1 MNLWLLLW
9 LACGLL
15 WLFLWL
21 VAFFVAGSWPICG
34 FPVANLWLSRH
45 SGIASSHHLIL
56 GIFYPFLVQT
66 CTVLSLRRKN
76 QQKPA
81 HKPAAGRRIPGFR
94 AARSMSDA
102 DPLFAMP
109 SLGSYSARHPS
120 DVKVFATTNRGGVG
134 TGVTTYASVEAHVN
148 VNHEQHLQTSYG
160 LPLPPAPH
168 VLPTLPQAM
177 HGGQH
182 QYMPQAAVFG
192 DAPRS
197 AAYSDAGHIG
207 APPAGYHQSMAVA
220 GGRVPQAHLQGAQQW
235 QQFAQ
240 CPHPYPSPGHGQRLS
255 GGAVRSYGASWPQ
268 VLLSENRKSV
278 PTPSALHPLI
288 TLVLLAHRHRQCRM
302 RSQ

>member
-1 MNLWLLLW
+1 
-9 LACGLL
+9 
-15 WLFLWL
+15 
-21 VAFFVAGSWPICG
+21 
-34 FPVANLWLSRH
+34 
-45 SGIASSHHLIL
+45 
-56 GIFYPFLVQT
+56 
-66 CTVLSLRRKN
+66 
-76 QQKPA
+76 
-81 HKPAAGRRIPGFR
+81 
-94 AARSMSDA
+94 MSDA

-182 QYMPQAAVFG
+182 QYLPQAAVFG

-240 CPHPYPSPGHGQRLS
+240 CSHPYPSPGHNQRLS
-255 GGAVRSYGASWPQ
+255 GGAVRSFGASWPQ

-278 PTPSALHPLI
+278 PIPSALHSLI
-288 TLVLLAHRHRQCRM
+288 TLVLLTHRHRRCRM
-302 RSQ
+302 PGR